1 MRKAEKNDDIPAEI
15 DFSGGVRGKHK
26 NRFGAD
32 ATLVLLEPDVRMTFP
47 NAKAVN
53 SALRLLMKA
62 GAKATKA
69 GTTSLEKAS

>member
-1 MRKAEKNDDIPAEI
+1 MRKAEKNDDIPTEI
-15 DFSGGVRGKHK
+15 DFSGGVRGKHT

-32 ATLVLLEPDVRMTFP
+32 TTLVLLEPDVCKTFP

>member
-1 MRKAEKNDDIPAEI
+1 MRKADKNDDIPAEI
-15 DFSGGVRGKHK
+15 DFSGGVRGKHT
-26 NRFGAD
+26 NRFGED
-32 ATLVLLEPDVRMTFP
+32 KTLVLLEPDVCKTFP